1 MKQKTNKP
9 TTSTTRT
16 TDIKVQKGVIY
27 SQLSYDLKSSLLI
40 VSVAANLFVMTAW
53 IALQVTSQY
62 DSQISSFL
70 FTR

>member
-1 MKQKTNKP
+1 MKQKTKNP
-9 TTSTTRT
+9 TTRT
-16 TDIKVQKGVIY
+16 TDTKIQKDVIY

>member
-9 TTSTTRT
+9 TTPTTRT
-16 TDIKVQKGVIY
+16 TDTKVQKGVIY